1 MELKLMSEFRYVEFE
16 ALVGDDTGA
25 IEGVVEPEV
34 GSQRMMSGGGDNTV
48 FESVAGREA
57 EDADGFD
64 ADVVVGGVVHN
75 SRVGIVGDRARQ
87 NVGDATAGMRD
98 AHERD
103 FNLLER
109 AIVAEVETS
118 ELACA
123 NFGINFDDAVN
134 FFAGIAVAFE
144 ADAGFEEGDLDLSR
158 GCFLRFGRLLRFLRG
173 SGEENCEQR

>member
-1 MELKLMSEFRYVEFE
+1 FPTIKRGENNVRLPRRGFIGWTGVDGQAAAPMIDLTFVLRVLGPRWRRFRIEMELKLMSEFRYVEFE

-98 AHERD
+98 A
-103 FNLLER
+103 
-109 AIVAEVETS
+109 
-118 ELACA
+118 
-123 NFGINFDDAVN
+123 
-134 FFAGIAVAFE
+134 
-144 ADAGFEEGDLDLSR
+144 
-158 GCFLRFGRLLRFLRG
+158 
-173 SGEENCEQR
+173 